1 MLKSLY
7 REIVDYAM
15 IALGM
20 VFYSIGWVAFFLPNN
35 ISTGG
40 VAGLASIIFWGTG
53 IPVQVTYFVGNTIL
67 LAIALKV
74 LGLKF
79 CIKTIY
85 GVLMLTAFTTLFRHL
100 FPHPTILHGEPFM
113 ACIIGSCFCGVGL
126 GFGLAYHG
134 SSGGS
139 DIVASIINK
148 YRDISL
154 GRVIL
159 LCDIIIVTLSYV
171 VLHSWEQVIYG
182 FVGLIVVSSVLD
194 QVVSSGLR
202 SVQFLIISE
211 RYEEI
216 CRHVIETPPYRS
228 CTVIDAKGYY
238 SGNSLK
244 VLILVT
250 RQREA
255 SQVFKMIDAIDPH
268 AFVTQSPVIGV
279 YGNGFDRF
287 KVKRKKNEALLKS

>member
-85 GVLMLTAFTTLFRHL
+85 GV
-100 FPHPTILHGEPFM
+100 
-113 ACIIGSCFCGVGL
+113 
-126 GFGLAYHG
+126 
-134 SSGGS
+134 
-139 DIVASIINK
+139 
-148 YRDISL
+148 
-154 GRVIL
+154 
-159 LCDIIIVTLSYV
+159 
-171 VLHSWEQVIYG
+171 
-182 FVGLIVVSSVLD
+182 
-194 QVVSSGLR
+194 
-202 SVQFLIISE
+202 
-211 RYEEI
+211 
-216 CRHVIETPPYRS
+216 
-228 CTVIDAKGYY
+228 
-238 SGNSLK
+238 
-244 VLILVT
+244 
-250 RQREA
+250 
-255 SQVFKMIDAIDPH
+255 
-268 AFVTQSPVIGV
+268 
-279 YGNGFDRF
+279 
-287 KVKRKKNEALLKS
+287 